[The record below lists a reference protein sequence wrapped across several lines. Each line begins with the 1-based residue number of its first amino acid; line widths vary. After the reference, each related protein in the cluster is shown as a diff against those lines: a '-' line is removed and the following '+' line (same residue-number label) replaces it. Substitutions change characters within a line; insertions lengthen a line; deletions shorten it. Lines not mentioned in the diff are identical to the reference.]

1 MVVLVLKIFSLTELV
16 EMLVE
21 YGFVEVVHIQAE
33 GLWVL
38 LVSKSLKEFLSKK
51 LFDN

>member
-16 EMLVE
+16 GMLVE
-21 YGFVEVVHIQAE
+21 YGYVEVVHIQVE
-33 GLWVL
+33 ELWVL
-38 LVSKSLKEFLSKK
+38 LVNKSLKESSSKK